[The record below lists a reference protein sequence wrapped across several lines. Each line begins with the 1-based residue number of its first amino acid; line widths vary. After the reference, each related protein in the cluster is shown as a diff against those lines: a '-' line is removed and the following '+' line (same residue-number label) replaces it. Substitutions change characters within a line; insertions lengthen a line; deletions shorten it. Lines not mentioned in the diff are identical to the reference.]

1 MAVSI
6 GALRSALTHTNA
18 MNTYDPRRVNNM
30 NAIKRAAQVVLAA
43 GMVVLGLGVMEKA
56 HAFNPDTMTV
66 SVSPT
71 VTYGV
76 AITSVISNGY
86 QFQSVALGA
95 TTVSTSAIT
104 LTNSGNVSEY
114 FSMAISNSTG
124 SWTATAGAA
133 GQDTFRMIA
142 ELSATQPAV
151 AGFAVGDALTNT
163 PVPAAAANLYNN
175 GGAQTNTPPAGNSKL
190 RLRLDI
196 PTSLDR
202 KGVVSG
208 KRADRG

>member
-1 MAVSI
+1 MKSKFSNRK
-6 GALRSALTHTNA
+6 LKETPMNA
-18 MNTYDPRRVNNM
+18 MKQAVK
-30 NAIKRAAQVVLAA
+30 ALLAT
-43 GMVVLGLGVMEKA
+43 GLVILGLGAMEKA
-56 HAFNPDTMTV
+56 HALNPDTITV
-66 SVSPT
+66 SVTPT
-71 VTYGV
+71 VTYAV
-76 AITSVISNGY
+76 PITSANSNGY

-142 ELSATQPAV
+142 ELSATQPGAA

-163 PVPAAAANLYNN
+163 PVPTATA
-175 GGAQTNTPPAGNSKL
+175 
-190 RLRLDI
+190 
-196 PTSLDR
+196 
-202 KGVVSG
+202 
-208 KRADRG
+208 